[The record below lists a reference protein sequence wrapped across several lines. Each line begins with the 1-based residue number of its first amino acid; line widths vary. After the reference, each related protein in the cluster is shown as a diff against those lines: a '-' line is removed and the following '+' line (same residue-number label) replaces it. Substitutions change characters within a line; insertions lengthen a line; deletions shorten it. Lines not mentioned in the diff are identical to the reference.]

1 MPRERKTLTREEAG
15 EFTRALEKKAEA
27 IGIPLDQWL
36 LIPRKKNDI
45 RQGIGPRFAIV
56 QRALECAAA
65 GGKYGHVLGSIVI
78 QGNGERYTIK
88 THDLAGFV
96 CANGYCEAVPPGGT
110 GTSQRVI
117 VTHSVLPSGLTK
129 TEFCADPLPVTEST
143 QGSQPIARHAVLP
156 ASPCEPLRAILAW
169 AYPCPC
175 FKSGCSSM
183 RWAPEAGHIPR
194 GYLGATGRPEEV
206 ELVLVVAEP
215 GNPQPGDH
223 STMEEALRHA
233 YWAFRDGP
241 GQFHQNAKFLFN
253 LCWPSL
259 NYDEQLRKVWVT
271 ESVLCSAK
279 VSAGTVPSSV
289 GLACGERYLKKQIQ
303 LFPQALVVAL
313 GNKAADRMNRICVLG
328 FERAYALGKP
338 GCFQAGAKPSWQ
350 RIAELL
356 AARSRD

>member
-1 MPRERKTLTREEAG
+1 MARERKTLTPAEAG
-15 EFTRALEKKAEA
+15 EFTRALERRAET
-27 IGIPLDQWL
+27 IGTPLDQWL

-45 RQGIGPRFAIV
+45 RQGTGPRFAIV

-96 CANGYCEAVPPGGT
+96 CANKYCEAVPPGKAA
-110 GTSQRVI
+110 TSQSVAA
-117 VTHSVLPSGLTK
+117 THADPPIELPK
-129 TEFCADPLPVTEST
+129 AEVCADPLPANEST
-143 QGSQPIARHAVLP
+143 PKSEPIVRHVDQP
-156 ASPCEPLRAILAW
+156 ASPCEPLRAILAG

-175 FKSGCSSM
+175 FKSVCSSM

-215 GNPQPGDH
+215 GDPQPGDH
-223 STMEEALRHA
+223 STMEDALRHA
-233 YWAFRDGP
+233 YWAFREGP
-241 GQFHQNAKFLFN
+241 GQFHQNARFLFN

-279 VSAGTVPSSV
+279 VSAGSVPGAV
-289 GLACGERYLKKQIQ
+289 ELACGERYLKKQIQ

-313 GNKAADRMNRICVLG
+313 GDKATNRMSRIGVRG
-328 FERAYALGKP
+328 FERAFALGKP
-338 GCFQAGAKPSWQ
+338 GCFQRGAQPSWH

-356 AARSRD
+356 AARK

>member
-1 MPRERKTLTREEAG
+1 MACERKTLTPAEAG
-15 EFTRALEKKAEA
+15 EFTRALERRAET

-36 LIPRKKNDI
+36 LIPRRKNDI
-45 RQGIGPRFAIV
+45 RQGAGPRFAIV

-96 CANGYCEAVPPGGT
+96 CANRYCEAIPPGDA
-110 GTSQRVI
+110 GTSQRA
-117 VTHSVLPSGLTK
+117 TLLHADQATGLPRIK
-129 TEFCADPLPVTEST
+129 VCPDPLPVTEST
-143 QGSQPIARHAVLP
+143 QGSQPIAHHAILP
-156 ASPCEPLRAILAW
+156 ASPCEPLRAILAG

-175 FKSGCSSM
+175 FKSVCSSM

-206 ELVLVVAEP
+206 ELVLVFAEP
-215 GNPQPGDH
+215 GDPQPGDH
-223 STMEEALRHA
+223 STMEDALRHA
-233 YWAFRDGP
+233 YWAFREGP
-241 GQFHQNAKFLFN
+241 GQFHQNARFLFDR
-253 LCWPSL
+253 CWPSL

-271 ESVLCSAK
+271 ESVLCSAE

-313 GNKAADRMNRICVLG
+313 GNKAADRMNRIGVLG

-338 GCFQAGAKPSWQ
+338 GCFQAGAQPSWH

-356 AARSRD
+356 AARR